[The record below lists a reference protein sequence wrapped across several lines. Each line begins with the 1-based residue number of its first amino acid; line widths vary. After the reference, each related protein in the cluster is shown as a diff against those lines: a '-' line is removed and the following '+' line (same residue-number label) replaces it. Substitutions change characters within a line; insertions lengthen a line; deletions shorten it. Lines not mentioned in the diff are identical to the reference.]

1 MVCVTCIVDLSFNI
15 TLQTQAASAATR
27 VVGGRVDTGGAF
39 QRRCAWRIATAQGGV
54 GLEKGRWLGTVE
66 IRSAEQFGDAV
77 MRDYRRRQNYGDRT
91 VVASAAG
98 PNLETKS
105 LGHPVYEELEV
116 GQRRAGTLAIVF
128 LDLTD
133 FTGRSFWDDEDQVVD
148 LADAVLGSFI
158 QVVAG
163 FGGFPLGLRG
173 DGLFAG
179 FGPSSSDVGVLMAL
193 SACAFALHAVEEGLN
208 PQLDAAGIE
217 RVQARAGVDFGR
229 VTFVR
234 TGSRDNN
241 EVNVIGFA
249 ANFAAKCEK
258 LAKSWEIIAG
268 EGAQRALP
276 ESPWLVKHAKS
287 PKPFQRNYKVR
298 HYHYYDYRWR
308 PSLPHLPG
316 AMGQIGGHPTAQI
329 SIG

>member
-1 MVCVTCIVDLSFNI
+1 MSWQCSRPTAKRLGDALAGGGGLS
-15 TLQTQAASAATR
+15 
-27 VVGGRVDTGGAF
+27 VGGSILD
-39 QRRCAWRIATAQGGV
+39 GGV
-54 GLEKGRWLGTVE
+54 FRADVRGGQPPLRVALGREKGRWLGTVE
-66 IRSAEQFGDAV
+66 IRSAEQFGNAV
-77 MRDYRRRQNYGDRT
+77 MRDYHRLQNYGERA

-98 PNLETKS
+98 PTLETRS

-179 FGPSSSDVGVLMAL
+179 FGPSSSDVDVLMAL

-208 PQLDAAGIE
+208 PQLDEAGIE

-316 AMGQIGGHPTAQI
+316 ALGEISGHPTAQI